1 MQPQALVILGP
12 TATGKTALALEL
24 AQYVRCEIISMDSAL
39 VYRGMDVGTA
49 KPTAQE
55 LAAVPHHLID
65 ICDPADSYSA
75 AAFARDCR
83 RLAAEIAARGA
94 LPVICG
100 GTMLYYKALT
110 EGLSPLPETDPAV
123 RRLIQEEGERLG
135 WPVLHQRLAEV
146 DPVLYQK
153 YAPHDKQRIARALE
167 VYAMTG
173 RPLSSFYA
181 APKDPCPFPL
191 HEFVLLPPDDR
202 LALRELI
209 RRRFEQMAAGG
220 LLEETQALMA
230 RGDLN
235 LNLPSMRCVGYRQ
248 AWEYLEG
255 QTDFAEFIECGV
267 IATARLA
274 KHQMTWLRGALKSG
288 GRTRLMP
295 HDPRN
300 CALILARLQEALG
313 PELPEI
319 KAPAGERPE
328 A

>member
-83 RLAAEIAARGA
+83 RLIADIAARGA

-110 EGLSPLPETDPAV
+110 EGLSELPETDPAI
-123 RRLIQEEGERLG
+123 RLQISEEGERLG
-135 WPVLHQRLAEV
+135 WPAMHEKLAAV
-146 DPVLYQK
+146 DPVLYQT
-153 YAPHDKQRIARALE
+153 YAPHDKQRISRALE

-181 APKDPCPFPL
+181 APRDPCPYPL
-191 HEFVLLPPDDR
+191 YEYVLLPPADR
-202 LALRELI
+202 TELRELI
-209 RRRFEQMAAGG
+209 RQRFERMAAGG
-220 LLEETQALMA
+220 LLEETRALMA

-255 QTDFAEFIECGV
+255 KTDFKEFIERGV

-288 GRTRLMP
+288 GRTSLIP
-295 HDPRN
+295 HDSRN
-300 CALILARLQEALG
+300 CALILARLQADLG
-313 PELPEI
+313 AELPWI
-319 KAPAGERPE
+319 QAFPGEK
-328 A
+328 